1 MRSIVLRKFAGRLEA
16 CWKAGGTWIGRVA
29 GTPTSLAAVM
39 QSVTPTLIA
48 LMLALGTLLWM
59 ALHPVPADAQ
69 AWVSFAFVG
78 EVAAVSNALVEK
90 RERFQA
96 KQKELAEVFEISK
109 DGDRYDL
116 SRKAA
121 LEKLGAT
128 DASDAVAKIKA
139 RNIELEQLNRELEA
153 AELAEV
159 KGAIDAR
166 NADRSRPA
174 SMDLP
179 VHPGSPGTRVKSFG
193 DLVISAKEYVEFKRA
208 GARSGQHATIAV
220 DIDLKTLMQTTN
232 GFAPESVRTGLLV
245 DAVTRPIQVL
255 DLIPTRPINQA
266 VDKYMEETTRT
277 HAAAETSEGAAYNES
292 TFVWTERTQT
302 VEKITDSVP
311 VTDEQLEDESQLSGI
326 IDQRLRF
333 GLRQRL
339 DLQVLVGNGTSPNL
353 SGILNRATQTQAKGA
368 DPVFDAVFKA
378 LTKVRFTGRALP
390 NALVFHP
397 NDWQD
402 IRLTR
407 TADGQ
412 YIMGNPA
419 TPGPMALFGL
429 PVAISDALTEN
440 TGLAGDFANFCYIG
454 ERRGIQVLV
463 GYVGSQFTE
472 GKRTVRADMRAC
484 FTVTRPTAFCTITGI

>member
-1 MRSIVLRKFAGRLEA
+1 MS
-16 CWKAGGTWIGRVA
+16 
-29 GTPTSLAAVM
+29 
-39 QSVTPTLIA
+39 
-48 LMLALGTLLWM
+48 
-59 ALHPVPADAQ
+59 
-69 AWVSFAFVG
+69 
-78 EVAAVSNALVEK
+78 VSNALVEK
-90 RERFQA
+90 RQAFAA
-96 KQKELAEVFEISK
+96 KQKELAEVFEIAK

-128 DASDAVAKIKA
+128 DSNDAVAKIKA
-139 RNIELEQLNRELEA
+139 RNIELEVMSGELQT

-159 KGAIDAR
+159 KGALESRDRERAR
-166 NADRSRPA
+166 
-174 SMDLP
+174 
-179 VHPGSPGTRVKSFG
+179 PGSLATPHPAEQKARSFG
-193 DLVISAKEYVEFKRA
+193 ELVISAKEYEEFKR
-208 GARSGQHATIAV
+208 GGCRPGQHATVGV
-220 DIDLKTLMQTTN
+220 DIDLKTLMETTN
-232 GFAPESVRTGLLV
+232 GYAPYSPRTGLHV
-245 DAVTRPIQVL
+245 EAVTRPIQVL
-255 DLIPTRPINQA
+255 DLIPTRPITQA

-277 HAAAETSEGAAYNES
+277 HSAAEKSEGAAYAES
-292 TFVWTERTQT
+292 AFVWTERTQA
-302 VEKITDSVP
+302 VEKITDSLP
-311 VTDEQLEDESQLSGI
+311 VTDEQLEDGDQLSSI

-339 DLQVLVGNGTSPNL
+339 DLQVLVGDGTAPNL
-353 SGILNRATQTQAKGA
+353 SGILDRSTQTQAKGS

-378 LTKVRFTGRALP
+378 LTLVRFTGRAIP

-429 PVAISDALTEN
+429 PVALSDAITEH

-463 GYVGSQFTE
+463 GYVGDQFKE
-472 GKRTVRADMRAC
+472 GKRTIRADLRAC
-484 FTVTRPTAFCTITGI
+484 FTVTRPYAFCTITGI